1 MDLRQDEFKYLAIK
15 NWHRFQGG
23 RMRDEDKPRAW
34 IKNYLDKEADIDYGR
49 LTCLQRYIL
58 DGCCR
63 LRGRLGKN
71 LPNDAT
77 YIARALHTVSTDR
90 PHVGYAVA
98 TLIARGFLILSN
110 QQNDIREERRGEE
123 KERRGESA
131 RERAANPPPENGV
144 AASSPDGSEPTQN
157 RPQDDALDPEVPQH
171 PQTHQATV
179 EHQEPE
185 NGHSTP
191 PAVLTVHQLARGMMD
206 ELGIAGGQSDLAIW
220 SQAIAL
226 KSRKS
231 GMSIAEAYVFIL
243 RKAEDAQLSGEF
255 SKPTFWMK
263 DAVYDHK
270 PTRSKSHAATQEFA
284 KRGDREF
291 QILRASNGA
300 RS

>member
-1 MDLRQDEFKYLAIK
+1 MKDE
-15 NWHRFQGG
+15 GVG
-23 RMRDEDKPRAW
+23 RPWVKD
-34 IKNYLDKEADIDYGR
+34 YVDKEADREYLR
-49 LTCLQRYIL
+49 LSPLQRYTL
-58 DGCCR
+58 DGCRR
-63 LRGRLGKN
+63 LRGRFGRN
-71 LPNDAT
+71 LPNDGT
-77 YIARALHTVSTDR
+77 WVARALQ
-90 PHVGYAVA
+90 VGGQHATNVAQAV
-98 TLIARGFLILSN
+98 TLLTTKGFLLLTN
-110 QQNDIREERRGEE
+110 QEYELREGEEIRGRKRGE
-123 KERRGESA
+123 G
-131 RERAANPPPENGV
+131 ERARIPPENGV
-144 AASSPDGSEPTQN
+144 ASSSPDGSEPTQN
-157 RPQDDALDPEVPQH
+157 RPQDDTLSPEVPQH